1 MRELEDAIVDQSGRT
16 LGPRARATRE
26 RLLEATL
33 GELATRSMRD
43 LKVTDL
49 AKRVGTSPATFYQ
62 YFSDVEDAV
71 LHLARDA
78 SREMPAVIELIDG
91 DWRGESGLERGRSLS
106 NAFIEHWDRHRAA
119 LRIRNMASDEGDE
132 RFLAVRNEAMTPI
145 LGALAKQILAHRGAS
160 LAPGENPHA
169 AAAAMGAILER
180 LASYHVELELIGV
193 TRENLVETTALI
205 LHRTVTDESLT

>member
-1 MRELEDAIVDQSGRT
+1 MREVEDAIVDQSGRT
-16 LGPRARATRE
+16 LGPRALVTRE

-33 GELATRSMRD
+33 YELSSCSMRD

-49 AKRVGTSPATFYQ
+49 VKRVGTSPATFYQ

-71 LHLARDA
+71 LHLALEA
-78 SREMPAVIELIDG
+78 SCEMPAIIELIEG
-91 DWRGESGLERGRSLS
+91 DWHGAKGVERGRSIA

-119 LRIRNMASDEGDE
+119 LRVRNMASDEGNE
-132 RFLAVRNEAMTPI
+132 RFQAVRNEAMTPV
-145 LGALAKQILAHRGAS
+145 LGALANQIVAHRGS
-160 LAPGENPHA
+160 NFAPGENPHA

-193 TRENLVETTALI
+193 TRENLVETSARI
-205 LHRTVTDESLT
+205 LHRTVTNESLT